1 MGIHYAVTYMHVL
14 KLSLHHTKSTNG
26 MFMPIKQNFI
36 NYFNNDRTKFPMPNM
51 RYYIFLKNMN
61 QYDTAMLSTKM
72 L

>member
-14 KLSLHHTKSTNG
+14 KLSLHQTKSTNG

-61 QYDTAMLSTKM
+61 QYDTAMVSTKM